1 MNNGNL
7 LFILFL
13 KRAAWRRGRKERSRD
28 VIEVATPIKKLS
40 KRIDKML
47 FLILNQNKKLACEM
61 ANKLNIS
68 ELNSEKLGIKIPLAD
83 G

>member
-1 MNNGNL
+1 M
-7 LFILFL
+7 F
-13 KRAAWRRGRKERSRD
+13 
-28 VIEVATPIKKLS
+28 ATPIKNLS